1 MTIDNQVPKSRR
13 KERVVEYA
21 SRKGRSL
28 SHARQWTWRDS
39 GDAEFKKFRLDS
51 NKRDKA
57 GATRNY
63 IFWPL

>member
-1 MTIDNQVPKSRR
+1 MQPP
-13 KERVVEYA
+13 